1 MKKAIDQAQI
11 QPKEIDYVNAHA
23 TSTPVGDSN
32 EAKAIFAVFGENGPF
47 VSSTKSMTGHECWMA
62 GASEIVYSMLMM
74 EHSFIAPNI
83 NLENPD
89 EDAAKLNLV
98 RKTLD
103 KKIDVFLSNS
113 FGFGGTNSALLIKSE
128 RLKMNKEVIIDKIN
142 NFLIDEFEV
151 DADDISPM
159 ANLKKTLEL
168 DSLDFVDLVVAIES
182 NFSVKLVGEDF
193 INVITLQDFYDLIE
207 KKLN

>member
-1 MKKAIDQAQI
+1 MFVQFFWIWRYK
-11 QPKEIDYVNAHA
+11 
-23 TSTPVGDSN
+23 
-32 EAKAIFAVFGENGPF
+32 FG
-47 VSSTKSMTGHECWMA
+47 
-62 GASEIVYSMLMM
+62 
-74 EHSFIAPNI
+74 IAN
-83 NLENPD
+83 
-89 EDAAKLNLV
+89 K
-98 RKTLD
+98 
-103 KKIDVFLSNS
+103 
-113 FGFGGTNSALLIKSE
+113 KSE

-151 DADDISPM
+151 DVDDISPM

-182 NFSVKLVGEDF
+182 NFGVKLVGEDF